1 MLGLSGTVLTLVQSY
16 RGHVWKTPKVDPFL
30 HAQIS
35 VKAWEGMFLVT
46 QRWSYTVSLLWR
58 LPLELGWPAK
68 WPRGS
73 GSGSPGRDAFRSAPR
88 LP

>member
-16 RGHVWKTPKVDPFL
+16 RGHVWQTSKVDPFL

-35 VKAWEGMFLVT
+35 VKACEGMYLVT
-46 QRWSYTVSLLWR
+46 QRCPHTVSLLWW
-58 LPLELGWPAK
+58 LPLDLDWPAK

-73 GSGSPGRDAFRSAPR
+73 GSGSPSRDAFRSAPR